1 MENKYQNRVKVK
13 GAMFPNTYKTEGSQQ
28 PDMKGTLTISS
39 AIFTLI
45 YNQVKE
51 IQAIADSGVRKNGT
65 HEIKLELAGWNR
77 EAKGT
82 GLKYLYVNAELL
94 PLKKDEDEDETV
106 SSRPY
111 VTGTD
116 EDYSNVETTPE
127 NDDEKIPF

>member
-94 PLKKDEDEDETV
+94 PLKKDEAEDQTV
-106 SSRPY
+106 
-111 VTGTD
+111 
-116 EDYSNVETTPE
+116 VETTPE
-127 NDDEKIPF
+127 NDDENIPF